1 MDGQQIYTNFTGGD
15 TAGLRTAA
23 DRIDALTKSYLER
36 AQSIK
41 GLQDR
46 MKQAWTGSAA
56 DAAGAGAG
64 PLELAFVETAQPL
77 DMTRASVDAQV
88 SSFDSS
94 GHAVVPVPP
103 KPDKPSPW
111 SIGLKS
117 MIPVAGPFMA
127 ADDVSS
133 YQEGVAK
140 HNAANDNN
148 VRVMDQ
154 YSSATSSTRSVLPT
168 DFGLLESDGAAIAVK
183 QPDPP
188 GPIGPLVPPPKAT
201 KPNETINQQT
211 NQQTQNTEQT
221 TTSGLIEGK
230 GPGDPTMTHPGGVT
244 TQNPTGTG
252 GTTGIGGTTLPTGTT
267 GVGTKPGGTT
277 GLPGGQFPGA
287 GKPGG
292 GKGGGLPLPDGVV
305 FNPGGSKTGVPGTS
319 GLPGA
324 GGPGAGT
331 GGGASGRGGAGGRLL
346 GGDLGESAGG
356 RGTAGESSR
365 ALGKGS
371 GVGGFGGAAGEGVA
385 GRGATA
391 GGSGARGA
399 GGTGPAGGAGRR
411 GEGDDDGEHQR
422 PDFLIEPDPDAL
434 FGTDQRT
441 TPPVI
446 GE

>member
-1 MDGQQIYTNFTGGD
+1 MAGMDGDQIYTNFTGGNTD
-15 TAGLRTAA
+15 GLRMAA
-23 DRIDALTKSYLER
+23 EGIETLIETYKTRGE
-36 AQSIK
+36 SIK

-46 MKQAWTGSAA
+46 MKQAWSGPAA

-64 PLELAFVETAQPL
+64 PLEVAFVETAQPL
-77 DMTRASVDAQV
+77 YMTRASVDAQV

-168 DFGLLESDGAAIAVK
+168 DFGRLESDGAAISVK
-183 QPDPP
+183 QPEPP
-188 GPIGPLVPPPKAT
+188 GPIEPYNPPLGGK
-201 KPNETINQQT
+201 KPTQTSNQQT
-211 NQQTQNTEQT
+211 NQQTQNGEHT
-221 TTSGLIEGK
+221 TTS
-230 GPGDPTMTHPGGVT
+230 
-244 TQNPTGTG
+244 
-252 GTTGIGGTTLPTGTT
+252 GTTLPTGTT
-267 GVGTKPGGTT
+267 GGGNKPGGNTD
-277 GLPGGQFPGA
+277 LPGGRPPGT
-287 GKPGG
+287 GKPGSNNKPG
-292 GKGGGLPLPDGVV
+292 SLSGPDSVV
-305 FNPGGSKTGVPGTS
+305 FNPGGGSSKTPG
-319 GLPGA
+319 GLPGTGPGFG
-324 GGPGAGT
+324 GGPG
-331 GGGASGRGGAGGRLL
+331 GGGPGSGKSGAGGRLL
-346 GGDLGESAGG
+346 GGDLGEGAGG
-356 RGTAGESSR
+356 RGAAGESSR
-365 ALGKGS
+365 ALGKGA
-371 GVGGFGGAAGEGVA
+371 GAGGFGGAAGEGVA
-385 GRGATA
+385 GRGGAA
-391 GGSGARGA
+391 GGAGARGA
-399 GGTGPAGGAGRR
+399 GGAGGPMGGAGRR
-411 GEGDDDGEHQR
+411 GEGDEDGEHQR